1 MCTFYLF
8 SFSFSFDTCT
18 QEEELRSPCD
28 PLTLVFFSFFFFFF
42 FLSFFRLLLLSV
54 DIDLGCTVDARCDD
68 DGMLMVEMP
77 FWQRY
82 WAHGYIVPFPVW
94 TVFAFPGLN
103 THAYDYN
110 LFFNNL
116 RKNGI
121 ERVKNWEKINP
132 KSMKKEVESSSS
144 SGSGSGSGSGGS
156 SGGSERRQK
165 ELEVEMKVSEVVESI
180 EMEVSADGT
189 NDWIEDE
196 DGWVD

>member
-1 MCTFYLF
+1 MTPSL
-8 SFSFSFDTCT
+8 
-18 QEEELRSPCD
+18 L
-28 PLTLVFFSFFFFFF
+28 SFFFFFL
-42 FLSFFRLLLLSV
+42 FLLLLLSV

-82 WAHGYIVPFPVW
+82 WAHGYVVPFPVW

-121 ERVKNWEKINP
+121 ERVRNWEKINP
-132 KSMKKEVESSSS
+132 KSMKKEVD
-144 SGSGSGSGSGGS
+144 SGSRGGSGSGGS
-156 SGGSERRQK
+156 GGSGGGSEIRQK